1 MCLSIL
7 STSSVYK
14 NTIAKTP
21 VKIIIAFFS
30 YYIRLFHM
38 KLQFLWIKMVES
50 WHFAWF
56 NLITIHLSIYLLSS
70 LKSRNTLVLLEPDS
84 VFLY

>member
-14 NTIAKTP
+14 NTIAKTS

-50 WHFAWF
+50 WHFTWF